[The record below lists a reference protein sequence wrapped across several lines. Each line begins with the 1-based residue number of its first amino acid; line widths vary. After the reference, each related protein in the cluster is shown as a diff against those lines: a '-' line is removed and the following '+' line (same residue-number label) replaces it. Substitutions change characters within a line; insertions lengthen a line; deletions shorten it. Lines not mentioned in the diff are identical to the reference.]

1 MATIT
6 FYGAAQEV
14 TGSRHLLESPALGRV
29 LLDCGMHQGGDA
41 VEREK
46 RDEFLFKPESIDA
59 VILSHGH
66 LDHSGMLPKLVHQGF
81 RGPIYCTRATKELLS
96 IMLFDSAGIYERD
109 LERENLRRERR
120 DLPPIE
126 AEYDKGDV
134 QQVLDQCSGHSYGKR
149 FDISDNASV
158 TFFDAGHILGSSIVK
173 IKLKEKGA
181 EKQLVFSGDLGK
193 KDAVLMNEPTQLKYA
208 DIVMMEGTY
217 GDRNHRTLDETI
229 EELKEI
235 LKETWERGGNVLIP
249 SFAVERTQ
257 ELLFHLGCL
266 HHQGE
271 LDNWEVFLDSPMAI
285 EVTKLYD
292 RWLNLLD
299 DDDVRE
305 LRANHHKTLVDFLPR
320 LNLSVT
326 PEDSM
331 AINKVKKGAIII
343 AGSGMCTGG
352 RMRHHIKQRIWNSRN
367 TMMFI
372 GYQAQGTLGRILVD
386 GVKRIKLFNDEFA
399 VKARIETLG
408 GFSAHAD
415 QTELLEWI
423 CHFDN
428 GPRVVLVH
436 GEAKALDALSM
447 KLWEE
452 KGIDAE
458 IPRYKECIAF

>member
-14 TGSRHLLESPALGRV
+14 TGSCHLLQSSALGRV
-29 LLDCGMHQGGDA
+29 LLDCGMHQGGNA
-41 VEREK
+41 NEREK
-46 RDEFLFKPESIDA
+46 KDEFQFDPSSIDA

-66 LDHSGMLPKLVHQGF
+66 LDHSGQLPKLVHQGF

-96 IMLFDSAGIYERD
+96 IMLFDSVGIYERD
-109 LERENLRRERR
+109 LERDNLRRERR
-120 DLPPIE
+120 DLPPLE
-126 AEYDKGDV
+126 PEYDRGDV
-134 QQVLDQCSGHSYGKR
+134 EQVLEQCSGHAYGKS
-149 FDISDNASV
+149 FNISEKASV
-158 TFFDAGHILGSSIVK
+158 TFFDAGHILGSAIVK
-173 IKLKEKGA
+173 IKLQEKGS

-193 KDAVLMNEPTQLKYA
+193 KDAVLMNEPTIVKYA
-208 DIVMMEGTY
+208 DVVMMEGTY
-217 GDRNHRTLDETI
+217 GDRNHRTLESTI
-229 EELKEI
+229 EQLKEI
-235 LKETWERGGNVLIP
+235 LSETWERGGNVLIP

-257 ELLFHLGCL
+257 ELIFHLGCL
-266 HHQGE
+266 HKQGE

-285 EVTKLYD
+285 AVTKLYD

-299 DDDVRE
+299 DEDVRA
-305 LRANHHKTLVDFLPR
+305 LSDSHRSTLESFLPR

-367 TMMFI
+367 TMMFV
-372 GYQAQGTLGRILVD
+372 GFQAYGTLGRILVD
-386 GVKRIKLFNDEFA
+386 GVKRIKLFNEEFA

-415 QTELLEWI
+415 QRELLDWI
-423 CHFDN
+423 SHFDN
-428 GPRVVLVH
+428 GPKVILVH
-436 GEAKALDALSM
+436 GEPKSLDALSE

-452 KGIDAE
+452 KGVDAQ
-458 IPRYKECIAF
+458 IPCYRESIAF